1 MIARLD
7 SQRQWQL
14 PYSEKLGF
22 TKKLLQPQKGLFQKT
37 GSIWIS
43 FRFLARKGS
52 SAMRAHVEAENF
64 GETAAAMLTA
74 NEDAAIR
81 AFGAA
86 LQSHTDPTIQAC
98 GQILTDQ
105 RKLVETAAP
114 QTVAA

>member
-1 MIARLD
+1 MIKVSRLD
-7 SQRQWQL
+7 SRGWR

-22 TKKLLQPQKGLFQKT
+22 TKASPKGA

-43 FRFLARKGS
+43 FRSLAGKGS

-86 LQSHTDPTIQAC
+86 LQSSVDPTIQAC
-98 GQILTDQ
+98 GQILSDQ
-105 RKLVETAAP
+105 RKPVETLAAP
-114 QTVAA
+114 QPPAA